1 MKHSNILTGTELN
14 QIFQIAKKNNFAI
27 PAINVTNS
35 NTIIAC
41 LETAKQNN
49 SPAIIQFSHGG
60 ASSLSG
66 KSIDN
71 TNHKA
76 SINGAIIGAKMI
88 HELAKVY
95 EVRVAIHTDHCA
107 RKLLPWFEG
116 VLSASEQYFT
126 EFGRPLFTSQMLD
139 LSTETLSDNIQI
151 SAEYLERMSKIDM
164 LLEIELGIT
173 GGEEDGVDNH
183 DIDNAKLYTQPSDVA
198 LAYEKLSSISPNFS
212 IAASFGNVHGVYK
225 PGNVHLQPIILKN
238 SQEYVKNKFNLIETE
253 PLNLV
258 FHGGSGSTDS
268 EIKEAID
275 YGIVKMNLDTDM
287 QWALWYG
294 VKNYYDINKDYLQAQ
309 LGNPTGPDA
318 PNKKF
323 YDPRSWLRSGENEFI
338 KILAHYNE
346 LLNNIDT
353 NKLI

>member
-1 MKHSNILTGTELN
+1 MPNHILTGSELN
-14 QIFQIAKKNNFAI
+14 HLFQIAKKNNFAI
-27 PAINVTNS
+27 PAVNVTNS

-49 SPAIIQFSHGG
+49 CPIIIQFSHGG
-60 ASSLSG
+60 ASSICG

-71 TNHKA
+71 TNHEA
-76 SINGAIIGAKMI
+76 SIQGAIAGAQMI
-88 HELAKVY
+88 HALAKVY
-95 EVRVAIHTDHCA
+95 NVQAVIHTDHCA

-116 VLSASEQYFT
+116 VLSASEEYFT
-126 EFGRPLFTSQMLD
+126 KHGRPLFTSQMLD
-139 LSTETLSDNIQI
+139 LSTETLTDNIEI
-151 SAEYLERMSKIDM
+151 SAHYLERMTKIDM

-183 DIDNAKLYTQPSDVA
+183 DVDNAKLYTQPADVA

-238 SQEYVKNKFNLIETE
+238 SQEFIKNKFNLEANE
-253 PLNLV
+253 PINLV

-268 EIKEAID
+268 EIKEAVS
-275 YGIVKMNLDTDM
+275 YGVVKMNLDTDM
-287 QWALWYG
+287 QWALWHG
-294 VKNYYDINKDYLQAQ
+294 VKNYYDINKDYLQSQ
-309 LGNPTGPDA
+309 LGNPTGIDA

-323 YDPRSWLRSGENEFI
+323 YDPRAWLRSGETEFI
-338 KILAHYNE
+338 KVLTRYNQ
-346 LLNNIDT
+346 LLNN
-353 NKLI
+353 NNSNNLI